1 MEEALIRLLTE
12 HGYPILFIWS
22 MMEGEIGLVM
32 AGLLAHTGHMNVAI
46 AIFVAGV
53 GGFLGDQFWFYIG
66 RYNKKYTLEYFRSH
80 RRKVALAH
88 LLLRKY
94 GWPIIFVQRYLYGL
108 RTIIPMAIG
117 TTRYDKKK
125 FAFIN
130 LISAFVWAAITILL
144 TYFLGEVI
152 LKALHYMKAHW
163 YFAAPFVVV
172 ILGAFYYYIN
182 KFSKPKQKISREH
195 ADENNI

>member
-32 AGLLAHTGHMNVAI
+32 AGLLAHTGHMNVGI
-46 AIFVAGV
+46 AIFVAGI
-53 GGFLGDQFWFYIG
+53 GGFVGDQFWFYIG
-66 RYNKKYTLEYFRSH
+66 RYNKKYTLNYFRTH

-88 LLLRKY
+88 LLLKKH
-94 GWPIIFVQRYLYGL
+94 GWPIIFIQRYLYGL

-117 TTRYDKKK
+117 TTRYDKRK

-130 LISAFVWAAITILL
+130 LMSAFAWAAITILL
-144 TYFLGEVI
+144 TYFLGDVI
-152 LKALHYMKAHW
+152 LKTLHYMKAHW
-163 YFAAPFVVV
+163 YFAAPFVVAM
-172 ILGAFYYYIN
+172 LGGFYYYVN
-182 KFSKPKQKISREH
+182 KFSKPKPKLPREQSN
-195 ADENNI
+195 ENNI

>member
-32 AGLLAHTGHMNVAI
+32 AGLLSHTGHMNVFL

-53 GGFLGDQFWFYIG
+53 GGFVGDQFWFYIG

-88 LLLRKY
+88 LLLRKH
-94 GWPIIFVQRYLYGL
+94 GWPIIFIQRYLYGL

-117 TTRYDKKK
+117 TTGYDRRK

-130 LISAFVWAAITILL
+130 LISAFVWAAITIVL
-144 TYFLGEVI
+144 TYFLGEPI
-152 LKALHYMKAHW
+152 LHVLQYMKQHW
-163 YFAAPFVVV
+163 YFALPFVAV
-172 ILGAFYYYIN
+172 ILASFYYYIN
-182 KFSKPKQKISREH
+182 KFSKPKPKRVNN
-195 ADENNI
+195 ENNI

>member
-32 AGLLAHTGHMNVAI
+32 AGLLAHTGHMNVFL

-53 GGFLGDQFWFYIG
+53 GGFIGDQFWFYVG
-66 RYNKKYTLEYFRSH
+66 RYNKKYTLNYFRSH

-88 LLLRKY
+88 LLLKKH

-117 TTRYDKKK
+117 TTRYDRKS

-130 LISAFVWAAITILL
+130 LISAFIWAAVTILL
-144 TYFLGEVI
+144 TYFLGDPI
-152 LKALHYMKAHW
+152 LHALHYMKQHW
-163 YFAAPFVVV
+163 YFAAPFVLL
-172 ILGAFYYYIN
+172 ILGSFYYYIN
-182 KFSKPKQKISREH
+182 KFSKPKPKIRKERNE
-195 ADENNI
+195 AVV

>member
-1 MEEALIRLLTE
+1 MEEALIRLITE
-12 HGYPILFIWS
+12 YGYPILFVWS

-32 AGLLAHTGHMNVAI
+32 AGLLSHTGHMNLFL

-53 GGFLGDQFWFYIG
+53 GGFLGDQFWFYVG

-88 LLLRKY
+88 LLLKKY
-94 GWPIIFVQRYLYGL
+94 GWPIIFIQRYLYGL

-130 LISAFVWAAITILL
+130 LISAFIWAAITIVL
-144 TYFLGEVI
+144 TYFLGEPI
-152 LKALHYMKAHW
+152 LHAINYIKSHW
-163 YFAAPFVVV
+163 YFAIPLLVVM
-172 ILGAFYYYIN
+172 LGTFYYYIN
-182 KFSKPKQKISREH
+182 KVSKPKTRRVETNENIVQK
-195 ADENNI
+195 